1 MLRLDPALPF
11 EELKE
16 AVAEKFRES
25 ADFFKDAKVALA
37 FDGRELTE
45 EQEMELLQVIDEN
58 TRLKVYCIVDR
69 ERLEKRK
76 EDRQDEEEL
85 KNIGQFFRGTLRFG
99 QVLESETGIVIIGD
113 VEPGAQVIA
122 RGSVVVIGHLKGTV
136 YAQSPEP
143 GEAFVAALYMEP
155 ELIRIGMYTRKSRV
169 KRSGGPMR
177 PKMCRVKNDRLC
189 FETIH
194 GTNLLEE

>member
-69 ERLEKRK
+69 EHLEKRK
-76 EDRQDEEEL
+76 AGRTYSDRMPEYH
-85 KNIGQFFRGTLRFG
+85 F
-99 QVLESETGIVIIGD
+99 S
-113 VEPGAQVIA
+113 
-122 RGSVVVIGHLKGTV
+122 SVC
-136 YAQSPEP
+136 P
-143 GEAFVAALYMEP
+143 
-155 ELIRIGMYTRKSRV
+155 
-169 KRSGGPMR
+169 
-177 PKMCRVKNDRLC
+177 
-189 FETIH
+189 
-194 GTNLLEE
+194 

>member
-1 MLRLDPALPF
+1 MTGNIWR
-11 EELKE
+11 KE
-16 AVAEKFRES
+16 
-25 ADFFKDAKVALA
+25 
-37 FDGRELTE
+37 
-45 EQEMELLQVIDEN
+45 
-58 TRLKVYCIVDR
+58 
-69 ERLEKRK
+69 K

-143 GEAFVAALYMEP
+143 EEAFVAALYMEP
-155 ELIRIGMYTRKSRV
+155 ELIRIANVHKKKQSKE
-169 KRSGGPMR
+169 KRR
-177 PKMCRVKNDRLC
+177 PYAAENVPREK
-189 FETIH
+189 
-194 GTNLLEE
+194 

>member
-1 MLRLDPALPF
+1 M
-11 EELKE
+11 
-16 AVAEKFRES
+16 
-25 ADFFKDAKVALA
+25 
-37 FDGRELTE
+37 
-45 EQEMELLQVIDEN
+45 
-58 TRLKVYCIVDR
+58 
-69 ERLEKRK
+69 
-76 EDRQDEEEL
+76 
-85 KNIGQFFRGTLRFG
+85 
-99 QVLESETGIVIIGD
+99 
-113 VEPGAQVIA
+113 
-122 RGSVVVIGHLKGTV
+122 VVIGHLKGTV

>member
-69 ERLEKRK
+69 EHLEKRK

-122 RGSVVVIGHLKGTV
+122 RG
-136 YAQSPEP
+136 
-143 GEAFVAALYMEP
+143 
-155 ELIRIGMYTRKSRV
+155 
-169 KRSGGPMR
+169 GGS
-177 PKMCRVKNDRLC
+177 L
-189 FETIH
+189 H
-194 GTNLLEE
+194 GTGADQDRNVHKKKQSKEKRRPYAAENVPREK

>member
-1 MLRLDPALPF
+1 MVLRLDPALPF

-69 ERLEKRK
+69 EHLEKRK

-122 RGSVVVIGHLKGTV
+122 REQRGCHRPSERNGIR
-136 YAQSPEP
+136 AEP
-143 GEAFVAALYMEP
+143 GAGEKPSWRLS
-155 ELIRIGMYTRKSRV
+155 TWN
-169 KRSGGPMR
+169 RS
-177 PKMCRVKNDRLC
+177 
-189 FETIH
+189 
-194 GTNLLEE
+194 